1 MKRYG
6 ERMDAIMQRYAR
18 YEGGDLFFET
28 DFSGNDSIFGSDT
41 VITDWSGTAYE
52 FVMVTEKPCV
62 FIDTPPKIN
71 NPDYEKIT
79 VPPLEFTLRDEV
91 GIRVKPDDLDGLA
104 EKIRSLLEDEG
115 FRNRIAGI
123 RDRYIAH
130 FGRSGEIG
138 GQYILDL
145 IKKQIAAR
153 RQE

>member
-1 MKRYG
+1 MP
-6 ERMDAIMQRYAR
+6 ERMNQLKERFKNDSNIEIQ
-18 YEGGDLFFET
+18 T
-28 DFSGNDSIFGSDT
+28 DFSSNNT
-41 VITDWSGTAYE
+41 VFEADLMITDWSGTATE
-52 FVMVTEKPCV
+52 FSFITLRPCI
-62 FIDTPPKIN
+62 FINTPPKIN